1 MPSLQMED
9 VSLGTPLIQPSPEGS
24 HPELL
29 SLTSSCG
36 EHRLIEQGIRESAVR
51 VGRRVWVRTE
61 PGKVRKGEAVGQH

>member
-36 EHRLIEQGIRESAVR
+36 EQGIWESAVR